1 MAKTLRDEFAVAAC
15 VALGAVA
22 APPHEISKMAHDVAD
37 AMWDEHQRRM
47 TCRFKERQDQRG
59 DHG

>member
-22 APPHEISKMAHDVAD
+22 APPPEIAKMAHDVAD
-37 AMWDEHQRRM
+37 AMWDEHQRRE
-47 TCRFKERQDQRG
+47 KERQAQRG

>member
-22 APPHEISKMAHDVAD
+22 APPPEIAKMAHDVAD
-37 AMWDEHQRRM
+37 AMWDEHQRRE
-47 TCRFKERQDQRG
+47 KERQDQRG

>member
-37 AMWDEHQRRM
+37 AMWDEHQRRE
-47 TCRFKERQDQRG
+47 KERQDQRG

>member
-22 APPHEISKMAHDVAD
+22 APPPEIAKMAHDVAD
-37 AMWDEHQRRM
+37 AMWDEAMRRE
-47 TCRFKERQDQRG
+47 KERQDQR